1 MINIVII
8 LVIAVLLILDVK
20 HLMVHGVE
28 DCSGNCGDCHGSCG
42 SSCKFTQ
49 DIMKAKKSIERKN
62 KLKRI
67 LHLS

>member
-20 HLMVHGVE
+20 YLMVHGVA
-28 DCSGNCGDCHGSCG
+28 DCSGNCGDCHGICG

>member
-20 HLMVHGVE
+20 YLMVHGVE
-28 DCSGNCGDCHGSCG
+28 DCSGNCGDCHGICG

-62 KLKRI
+62 KLKRR
-67 LHLS
+67 LY

>member
-20 HLMVHGVE
+20 YLMVHGVE

-42 SSCKFTQ
+42 SSC
-49 DIMKAKKSIERKN
+49 IERKN

>member
-20 HLMVHGVE
+20 YLTVHGVDE
-28 DCSGNCGDCHGSCG
+28 CSGNCGDCHGSCG